1 MNYLKFLCVYDQDN
15 TTLYLYT
22 IEGNI
27 SSRRIG
33 DISIFYQLF
42 ASK

>member
-1 MNYLKFLCVYDQDN
+1 MIKIN

-27 SSRRIG
+27 SLRRIG
-33 DISIFYQLF
+33 NMSIFYQLF
-42 ASK
+42 ASKLEMVCLI